1 MEKFFAT
8 SVQTPISE
16 SWCEATCRKCY
27 RELTLD
33 RAQRL
38 DEGNI
43 TVYRCPGCEHPLLRI
58 NRRERKLVFYTSG
71 LSITVPAPG

>member
-8 SVQTPISE
+8 PGQAPISE

-27 RELTLD
+27 REMTLD
-33 RAQRL
+33 NAQRL
-38 DEGNI
+38 EEGNI
-43 TVYRCPGCEHPLLRI
+43 TIYRCPGCEHPLLRI
-58 NRRERKLVFYTSG
+58 NRRERNLVFFTSE

>member
-8 SVQTPISE
+8 SVQAPISD
-16 SWCEATCRKCY
+16 SWCEVTCGKCY

-33 RAQRL
+33 SAQRL
-38 DEGNI
+38 EEENS
-43 TVYRCPGCEHPLLRI
+43 TVYRCPRCEHPLLRI
-58 NRRERKLVFYTSG
+58 NRHERKLVFFTSG

>member
-8 SVQTPISE
+8 SGRAPISE
-16 SWCEATCRKCY
+16 SWCAVTCRKCY

-33 RAQRL
+33 NAERL
-38 DEGNI
+38 DEGDI

-58 NRRERKLVFYTSG
+58 NRRKRNLVFYTSE
-71 LSITVPAPG
+71 LAITVPAPG